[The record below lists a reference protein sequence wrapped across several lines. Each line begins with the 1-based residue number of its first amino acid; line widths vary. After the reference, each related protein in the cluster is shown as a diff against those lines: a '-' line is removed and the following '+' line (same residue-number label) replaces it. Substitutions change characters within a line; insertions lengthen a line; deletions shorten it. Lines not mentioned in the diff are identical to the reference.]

1 MRIRQQEGLTFD
13 DVLLVPRRS
22 AIKSR
27 RDVST
32 ASVLVPGISLDIPI
46 VSANMDTVTESEMAI
61 AMARAGGIG
70 VIHRFMSPERQ
81 AAEVRRVKRAE
92 NLVVEKPFTIRPD
105 VTVAEARAR
114 MAEWD
119 TGGLLVTDDTNQLLG
134 ILTTRDVLFED
145 NDQALVRDLMTPR
158 ERLITATPGIPMSEA
173 RAILHRARVEKLPLV
188 DETGQI
194 RGLIT
199 SKDIVAR
206 QRFPRATKDEKG
218 RLRVGAAVGVKRG
231 ELERAALLV
240 EAGVDVLVLDIAHGH
255 SENAIGM
262 ARRLTREFSAVPLI
276 AGNVATGSGVRDLVE
291 AGAAA
296 VKVGVGP
303 GSICITRLVTG
314 FGVPQLTA
322 IMDSAQAARELGVPI
337 IADGGIRTS
346 GDLVK
351 ALAAGAQSVMIGSL
365 FAGTR
370 ESPGRIVQRHGRRY
384 KVTRG
389 MASLGATMS
398 RQDNSELDWNSI
410 VPEGVEAM
418 VPYRGSV
425 SELLTQLV
433 GGLRSGLSYCG
444 AHTIAELQE
453 NAEFIKMSP
462 AGMAES
468 KPHDVELG

>member
-1 MRIRQQEGLTFD
+1 MRIRQHEGLTFD

-22 AIKSR
+22 AVRSR
-27 RDVST
+27 CDTST
-32 ASVLVPGISLDIPI
+32 ATVLVPGISLAIPI

-61 AMARAGGIG
+61 TMARAGGIG
-70 VIHRFMSPERQ
+70 VIHRFMPPERQ

-92 NLVVEKPFTIRPD
+92 NLVVEKPFTVHPD
-105 VTVAEARAR
+105 LTVGEARAR

-119 TGGLLVTDDTNQLLG
+119 TGGLLVTDGDNRLLG
-134 ILTTRDVLFED
+134 ILTTRDVLFAD
-145 NDQALVRDLMTPR
+145 DDDALVRDLMTPR
-158 ERLITATPGIPMSEA
+158 ARLVTAPPGTTLAEA

-188 DETGQI
+188 DEDGRV

-199 SKDIVAR
+199 SKDIVKR
-206 QRFPRATKDEKG
+206 QQFPEATKDQKG
-218 RLRVGAAVGVKRG
+218 RLRVGAAVGVKAG

-255 SENAIGM
+255 SDNAM
-262 ARRLTREFSAVPLI
+262 DMVRRLRQEFSTVPVV
-276 AGNVATGSGVRDLVE
+276 AGNVATGDGVRDLAE

-303 GSICITRLVTG
+303 GSICVTRMVTG
-314 FGVPQLTA
+314 FGMPQLTA
-322 IMDSAQAARELGVPI
+322 IMESAAAARELGVPI
-337 IADGGIRTS
+337 IADGGIRVS
-346 GDLVK
+346 GDVVK

-389 MASLGATMS
+389 MASLSATMS
-398 RQDNSELDWNSI
+398 RQDNADLDWNSI

-425 SELLTQLV
+425 TELLVQLV

-444 AHTIAELQE
+444 AYTIAELQA

-462 AGMAES
+462 AGLAES
-468 KPHDVELG
+468 KPHDVELA